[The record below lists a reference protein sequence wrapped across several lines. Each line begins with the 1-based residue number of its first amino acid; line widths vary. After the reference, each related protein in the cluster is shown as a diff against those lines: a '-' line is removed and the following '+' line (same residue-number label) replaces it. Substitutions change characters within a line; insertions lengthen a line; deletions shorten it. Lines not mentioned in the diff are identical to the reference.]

1 MPKKIEKRVLR
12 AQFRAKKREDGSTVL
27 TGMPIVYNKRSEDL
41 GGFVEIISPGAAA
54 LALKKSDIRA
64 LYGHNAD
71 SLLPLGRTSAGTL
84 RAKETK
90 NGVEIE
96 IDPPDTQF
104 ANDLLTAIDR
114 GDIQDMSFAFT
125 VKDDTWETKDGQE
138 VRTIHK
144 IEELFDVSFV
154 AFPAYSDTTVAL
166 RNLEQHRNNA
176 VTGDKNSVIAENED
190 IDIDLL
196 TLRNKEILK

>member
-1 MPKKIEKRVLR
+1 MKTKIEKRTCKVSLR
-12 AQFRAKKREDGSTVL
+12 AADGEDRKL
-27 TGMPIVYNKRSEDL
+27 TGMAIVYDKKSDDM
-41 GGFVEIISPGAAA
+41 GFVEIVKRGAATS
-54 LALKKSDIRA
+54 ALKKSDIRA
-64 LYGHNAD
+64 LYGHNSD

-90 NGVEIE
+90 AGVEIE

-104 ANDLLTAIDR
+104 ARDLMTSIDR
-114 GDIQDMSFAFT
+114 GDIQDMSFAFS
-125 VKDDTWETKDGQE
+125 VKDDIWETKDGKDI
-138 VRTIHK
+138 RTITK
-144 IEELFDVSFV
+144 IDELFDVSFV
-154 AFPAYSDTTVAL
+154 SYPAYPDTTVAL

-196 TLRNKEILK
+196 TLRTRRFLK